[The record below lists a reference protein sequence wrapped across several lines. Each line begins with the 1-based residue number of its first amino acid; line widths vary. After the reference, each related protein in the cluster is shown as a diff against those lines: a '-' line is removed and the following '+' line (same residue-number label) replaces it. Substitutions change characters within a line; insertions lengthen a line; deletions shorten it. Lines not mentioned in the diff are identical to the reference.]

1 MYWIMNY
8 RSSILRNKKFLK
20 CNEKTFHTDFRLI
33 DKAIY
38 VAIYVCTL
46 VIIAYY

>member
-1 MYWIMNY
+1 MNY
-8 RSSILRNKKFLK
+8 RSSILRNKNFLK
-20 CNEKTFHTDFRLI
+20 YNEKTFHKDLRLI

-38 VAIYVCTL
+38 VCTS